1 MRKENAVEQ
10 ITYKQA
16 GVNLDAAQD
25 IKERI
30 KSIVAP
36 THGPQVLGGVGG
48 FGALYRLGGYK
59 DPVLVS
65 STDGVG
71 TKLKLAIMMDRYDTI
86 GEDLVNAC
94 VNDII
99 VCGAQPLFFL
109 DYLAVAALDN
119 DVVAALIA
127 GMARACEQ
135 ADCALIGGETA
146 QMPGLYADG
155 DFDMAGFVVGAVE
168 RDRILDGSDIRP
180 GDAIIGIPS
189 NGLHTNG
196 YSLVRHALGLDD
208 DPSALNEV
216 VPELAQ
222 ATTQSVTL
230 GDALLMPHPSY
241 VDAVRPIL
249 PMLKGMAHITGGGLV
264 ENIPR
269 ILPDGTSA
277 HLDSST
283 WRVPPIFTLLQERA
297 LIASE
302 EMYRVFNMGIGMT
315 LICDA
320 SDADAI
326 LSAIPNAE
334 VVGNVLQTTNDERVS
349 IS

>member
-1 MRKENAVEQ
+1 MDQ

-36 THGPQVLGGVGG
+36 THGAQVLGGVGG

-135 ADCALIGGETA
+135 AGCALIGGETA

-168 RDRILDGSDIRP
+168 RERILDGSDIRP
-180 GDAIIGIPS
+180 GDTIIGIPS

-216 VPELAQ
+216 VPELAHG
-222 ATTQSVTL
+222 TIHGTTL

-241 VDAVRPIL
+241 VDAIL
-249 PMLKGMAHITGGGLV
+249 PVLPLIKGMAHITGGGLV

-269 ILPDGTSA
+269 ILPEGTSA
-277 HLDSST
+277 HFDSST

-297 LIASE
+297 AISRE

-315 LICDA
+315 LICDQTEA
-320 SDADAI
+320 EDI
-326 LSAIPNAE
+326 LNAIPAAE
-334 VVGNVLQTTNDERVS
+334 VVGEVSSATNAERVS

>member
-1 MRKENAVEQ
+1 MDQ

-36 THGPQVLGGVGG
+36 THGAQVLGGVGG

-135 ADCALIGGETA
+135 AGCALIGGETA

-216 VPELAQ
+216 IPELGDG
-222 ATTQSVTL
+222 TTHGVTL

-241 VDAVRPIL
+241 VDAIRPVL
-249 PMLKGMAHITGGGLV
+249 PLIKGMAHITGGGLV

-269 ILPDGTSA
+269 ILPEGTSA
-277 HLDSST
+277 HFDSST

-315 LICDA
+315 LICDPSEA
-320 SDADAI
+320 TAI
-326 LSAIPNAE
+326 LSAIPTAE
-334 VVGNVLQTTNDERVS
+334 VVGGVSSATNAERVS
-349 IS
+349 IV

>member
-1 MRKENAVEQ
+1 MAR
-10 ITYKQA
+10 ITYRQA

-36 THGPQVLGGVGG
+36 THGAQVLGGVGG

-127 GMARACEQ
+127 GMAHACEQ
-135 ADCALIGGETA
+135 ARCALIGGETA

-168 RDRILDGSDIRP
+168 REAIIDGRDIRP
-180 GDAIIGIPS
+180 GDVIIGIPS

-196 YSLVRHALGLDD
+196 YSLVRHALGLGD

-216 VPELAQ
+216 VPELGEG
-222 ATTQSVTL
+222 VTL
-230 GDALLMPHPSY
+230 GDALLLPHPSY
-241 VDAVRPIL
+241 VDTVRPVL
-249 PMLKGMAHITGGGLV
+249 PIIKSMAHITGGGLV

-269 ILPDGTSA
+269 ILPDGTA
-277 HLDSST
+277 ACLDSST

-297 LIASE
+297 AISRD
-302 EMYRVFNMGIGMT
+302 EMYRVFNMGIGMA
-315 LICDA
+315 LVCDP
-320 SDADAI
+320 SDTNAI
-326 LSAIPNAE
+326 LSAIPTAE
-334 VVGNVLQTTNDERVS
+334 VVGEVSPDTNDERVS

>member
-1 MRKENAVEQ
+1 MDQ
-10 ITYKQA
+10 ITYAQA

-36 THGPQVLGGVGG
+36 THGANVLGGVGG
-48 FGALYRLGGYK
+48 FGALYRLGGYD

-71 TKLKLAIMMDRYDTI
+71 TKLKLAIMMHRYDSI

-119 DVVAALIA
+119 EVVAALIA

-135 ADCALIGGETA
+135 AGCALIGGETA

-155 DFDMAGFVVGAVE
+155 DFDMAGFVVGVVE
-168 RDRILDGSDIRP
+168 REAILDGSDIRP
-180 GDAIIGIPS
+180 GDIIIGIPS

-196 YSLVRHALGLDD
+196 YSLVRPRPRTRRRPVCAERSRPRTRRWRNPSRNPRRRASTAAPVIHRNRAPRPAHAQGH
-208 DPSALNEV
+208 
-216 VPELAQ
+216 
-222 ATTQSVTL
+222 
-230 GDALLMPHPSY
+230 G
-241 VDAVRPIL
+241 
-249 PMLKGMAHITGGGLV
+249 AHY
-264 ENIPR
+264 P
-269 ILPDGTSA
+269 A
-277 HLDSST
+277 
-283 WRVPPIFTLLQERA
+283 A
-297 LIASE
+297 A
-302 EMYRVFNMGIGMT
+302 
-315 LICDA
+315 
-320 SDADAI
+320 
-326 LSAIPNAE
+326 
-334 VVGNVLQTTNDERVS
+334 
-349 IS
+349 

>member
-1 MRKENAVEQ
+1 MDQ
-10 ITYKQA
+10 ITYRDA

-48 FGALYRLGGYK
+48 FGALYRLGGYN

-99 VCGAQPLFFL
+99 VCGAEPLFFL
-109 DYLAVAALDN
+109 DYLAVGVLESDIAE
-119 DVVAALIA
+119 ALIA

-168 RDRILDGSDIRP
+168 RDEILDGSEIRA

-196 YSLVRHALGLDD
+196 YSMVRHAFGLHD
-208 DPSALNEV
+208 DPTPLQEFM
-216 VPELAQ
+216 PELGEG
-222 ATTQSVTL
+222 VTI

-241 VDAVRPIL
+241 VDAVQPVLPII
-249 PMLKGMAHITGGGLV
+249 KGMAHITGGGIV
-264 ENIPR
+264 ENVPR
-269 ILPDGTSA
+269 ILPEGTA
-277 HLDSST
+277 ALFDSSA
-283 WRVPPIFTLLQERA
+283 WRIPPIFTLLQERA
-297 LIASE
+297 AISRE
-302 EMYRVFNMGIGMT
+302 EMYRVFNMGIGMA
-315 LICDA
+315 LVCDA
-320 SDADAI
+320 TEVDAVLA
-326 LSAIPNAE
+326 SVPNAE
-334 VVGNVLQTTNDERVS
+334 VVGEVMPDNSGERVS
-349 IS
+349 IV

>member
-1 MRKENAVEQ
+1 MER
-10 ITYKQA
+10 ITYRDA

-36 THGPQVLGGVGG
+36 THGANVIGGVGG
-48 FGALYRLGGYK
+48 FGALYRLGGYT

-71 TKLKLAIMMDRYDTI
+71 TKLKLAIMMNRYDTI

-119 DVVAALIA
+119 DVVAALVA
-127 GMARACEQ
+127 GMARACEK
-135 ADCALIGGETA
+135 AGCALIGGETA

-168 RDRILDGSDIRP
+168 RNAILDGSDIRP

-208 DPSALNEV
+208 DPSTLNEV
-216 VPELAQ
+216 VPELGEG
-222 ATTQSVTL
+222 VTL
-230 GDALLMPHPSY
+230 GESLLTPHPSY
-241 VDAVRPIL
+241 VDTVKPVLPI
-249 PMLKGMAHITGGGLV
+249 LKGMAHITGGGIV

-269 ILPDGTSA
+269 ILPEGTAA
-277 HLDSST
+277 HFDSPT
-283 WRVPPIFTLLQERA
+283 WLTPPIFTLLQERA
-297 LIASE
+297 AISRE

-315 LICDA
+315 LICA
-320 SDADAI
+320 PSDADTI
-326 LSAIPNAE
+326 LTSIPDAE
-334 VVGNVLQTTNDERVS
+334 LVGEVLESNSDERVS
-349 IS
+349 IV

>member
-1 MRKENAVEQ
+1 MDQ
-10 ITYKQA
+10 ITYKEA

-36 THGPQVLGGVGG
+36 THGAQVLGGVGG

-94 VNDII
+94 INDII

-135 ADCALIGGETA
+135 AGCALIGGETA

-168 RDRILDGSDIRP
+168 RNAIINGSDILP

-208 DPSALNEV
+208 NPSALNEV
-216 VPELAQ
+216 VPELADSS
-222 ATTQSVTL
+222 THGSTL
-230 GDALLMPHPSY
+230 GDALLTPHPSY
-241 VDAVRPIL
+241 VEAIRPVL
-249 PMLKGMAHITGGGLV
+249 PFIKGMAHITGGGLV

-297 LIASE
+297 TISRE
-302 EMYRVFNMGIGMT
+302 EMYRVFNMGIGMA
-315 LICDA
+315 LLCDA
-320 SDADAI
+320 AQVNAVLEAVPDAEI
-326 LSAIPNAE
+326 VGE
-334 VVGNVLQTTNDERVS
+334 VARHEGGEQVT
-349 IS
+349 IA

>member
-1 MRKENAVEQ
+1 MEQ
-10 ITYKQA
+10 ITYKEA

-30 KSIVAP
+30 KSIVTP
-36 THGPQVLGGVGG
+36 THGAQVLGGVGG
-48 FGALYRLGGYK
+48 FGALFRLGGYT

-71 TKLKLAIMMDRYDTI
+71 TKLKLAIMTGRYDTI

-109 DYLAVAALDN
+109 DYLAVAALDP

-135 ADCALIGGETA
+135 AGCALIGGETA

-168 RDRILDGSDIRP
+168 RDAILDGSDIRP

-208 DPSALNEV
+208 NSAALNEV
-216 VPELAQ
+216 VPELADG
-222 ATTQSVTL
+222 TTHDVTL

-241 VDAVRPIL
+241 VDAVRPAL
-249 PMLKGMAHITGGGLV
+249 PIIKGMAHITGGGLV

-277 HLDSST
+277 HFDSSA

-297 LIASE
+297 AISRE
-302 EMYRVFNMGIGMT
+302 EMYRVFNMGIGMA
-315 LICDA
+315 LVCDPEQ
-320 SDADAI
+320 ADAV
-326 LSAIPNAE
+326 LSAIPDAE
-334 VVGNVLQTTNDERVS
+334 VVGSVQQTTNDERVS

>member
-1 MRKENAVEQ
+1 MEQ
-10 ITYKQA
+10 LTYRDA

-48 FGALYRLGGYK
+48 FGALYRLGGYN

-94 VNDII
+94 INDII
-99 VCGAQPLFFL
+99 VCGAEPLFFL
-109 DYLAVAALDN
+109 DYLAVGVLES
-119 DVVAALIA
+119 DVVESLIA

-135 ADCALIGGETA
+135 AGCALIGGETA

-168 RDRILDGSDIRP
+168 RDAILDGSDIAP

-196 YSLVRHALGLDD
+196 YSLVRHAFGLDD
-208 DPSALNEV
+208 NPTPLQEV
-216 VPELAQ
+216 VPELGEG
-222 ATTQSVTL
+222 VTI

-241 VDAVRPIL
+241 VDAVRPVL
-249 PMLKGMAHITGGGLV
+249 PMIKGMAHITGGGIV
-264 ENIPR
+264 ENMPR
-269 ILPDGTSA
+269 ILPEGTA
-277 HLDSST
+277 ARFDSSA

-297 LIASE
+297 AISRE
-302 EMYRVFNMGIGMT
+302 EMYRVFNMGIGMA
-315 LICDA
+315 LVCDA
-320 SDADAI
+320 TEVDGVLASV
-326 LSAIPNAE
+326 PNADL
-334 VVGNVLQTTNDERVS
+334 VGTVTGDANGERVS
-349 IS
+349 VV

>member
-1 MRKENAVEQ
+1 LDQ

-16 GVNLDAAQD
+16 GVNLEAAQD

-30 KSIVAP
+30 KSIVTR
-36 THGPQVLGGVGG
+36 THGEQVLGGVGG

-99 VCGAQPLFFL
+99 VCGAQPIFFL

-119 DVVAALIA
+119 DVVAAIIA
-127 GMARACEQ
+127 GMAHACEQ
-135 ADCALIGGETA
+135 AGCALIGGETA
-146 QMPGLYADG
+146 QMPGLYAEG

-196 YSLVRHALGLDD
+196 YSLVRHAFGFDN

-216 VPELAQ
+216 IPELAHG
-222 ATTQSVTL
+222 TTPSKTL

-241 VDAVRPIL
+241 VDTIRPAL
-249 PMLKGMAHITGGGLV
+249 PYIKGMAHITGGGLV
-264 ENIPR
+264 ENVPR
-269 ILPDGTSA
+269 ILPEGTAA
-277 HLDSST
+277 HFDSST

-297 LIASE
+297 VISRD
-302 EMYRVFNMGIGMT
+302 EMYRVFNMGIGMA
-315 LICDA
+315 LVCDA
-320 SDADAI
+320 AQMDAVLNAVPDAK
-326 LSAIPNAE
+326 
-334 VVGNVLQTTNDERVS
+334 VVGEVSEDEGGERVS

>member
-1 MRKENAVEQ
+1 MDQ

-16 GVNLDAAQD
+16 GVNLDAAHD

-36 THGPQVLGGVGG
+36 THGAQVLGGVGG

-135 ADCALIGGETA
+135 AGCALIGGETA

-168 RDRILDGSDIRP
+168 RDRILDGSGIRP
-180 GDAIIGIPS
+180 GDSIIGIPS

-216 VPELAQ
+216 IPELGD
-222 ATTQSVTL
+222 SVTL

-241 VDAVRPIL
+241 VDAIRPVL
-249 PMLKGMAHITGGGLV
+249 PLIKGMAHITGGGLV

-269 ILPDGTSA
+269 ILPEGTSA
-277 HLDSST
+277 HFDSST

-315 LICDA
+315 LICDPSEA
-320 SDADAI
+320 TAI
-326 LSAIPNAE
+326 LSAIPTAE
-334 VVGNVLQTTNDERVS
+334 VVGGVSSATNAERVN

>member
-1 MRKENAVEQ
+1 MQQ

-25 IKERI
+25 IKQRI
-30 KSIVAP
+30 KDIVAP
-36 THGPQVLGGVGG
+36 THGAQVLGGVGG
-48 FGALYRLGGYK
+48 FGALYRLSGYT

-71 TKLKLAIMMDRYDTI
+71 TKLKLAIMTDRYDAI

-99 VCGAQPLFFL
+99 ICGAQPLFFL

-119 DVVAALIA
+119 DVVASLVA

-135 ADCALIGGETA
+135 AGCALIGGETA

-168 RDRILDGSDIRP
+168 RDAILDGSAIRP

-208 DPSALNEV
+208 DPSALDEV
-216 VPELAQ
+216 VPELGEG
-222 ATTQSVTL
+222 VTL
-230 GDALLMPHPSY
+230 GDALLLPHPSY
-241 VDAVRPIL
+241 VDAVRPVL
-249 PMLKGMAHITGGGLV
+249 PHIKGMAHITGGGIV

-269 ILPDGTSA
+269 ILPEGA
-277 HLDSST
+277 AARFDSSA

-297 LIASE
+297 AISRE
-302 EMYRVFNMGIGMT
+302 EMYRVFNMGIGMA
-315 LICDA
+315 LVCDA
-320 SDADAI
+320 AQVNAVLDAVPDAD
-326 LSAIPNAE
+326 
-334 VVGNVLQTTNDERVS
+334 VVGVVSEDDGGERVS